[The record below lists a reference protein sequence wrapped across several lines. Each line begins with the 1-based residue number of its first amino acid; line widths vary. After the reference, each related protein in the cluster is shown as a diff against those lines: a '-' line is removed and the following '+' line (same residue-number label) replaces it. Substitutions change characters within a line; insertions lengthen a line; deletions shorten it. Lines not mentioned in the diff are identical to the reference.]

1 MKKQDRQVTVSRG
14 MEGVA
19 LNALIEPQ
27 ASLRFDNHDR
37 TPSPRADTHQRAGL
51 MADLD
56 AFHQPLQAAQRPAK
70 NVRRALLPT
79 QAFKVVGAKV
89 KLHD

>member
-1 MKKQDRQVTVSRG
+1 MKSQDRQVAVSRG
-14 MEGVA
+14 MAGVA
-19 LNALIEPQ
+19 SIALIE
-27 ASLRFDNHDR
+27 
-37 TPSPRADTHQRAGL
+37 
-51 MADLD
+51 
-56 AFHQPLQAAQRPAK
+56 LQAAQRPAK